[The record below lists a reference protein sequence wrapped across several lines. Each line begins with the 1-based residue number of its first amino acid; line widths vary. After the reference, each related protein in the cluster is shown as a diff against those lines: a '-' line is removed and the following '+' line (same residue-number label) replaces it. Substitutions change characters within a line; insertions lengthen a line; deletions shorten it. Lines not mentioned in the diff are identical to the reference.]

1 MSDAEEIQAVSGIGR
16 SHANIANSRLAA
28 RATDP
33 VLILTASEI
42 GSFAFCP
49 AAWHLERCGAARN
62 SASVLNLE
70 HGTLTHRRIATHATR
85 VRTLQRVRRLMLV
98 LIVALLAGAML
109 QILSAGGLP
118 RP

>member
-1 MSDAEEIQAVSGIGR
+1 MSDAEETRADSR
-16 SHANIANSRLAA
+16 SRSVHSKITNSRLAP
-28 RATDP
+28 RAMDP
-33 VLILTASEI
+33 VLVLTASEI
-42 GSFAFCP
+42 GNYEFCP
-49 AAWHLERCGAARN
+49 AAWHLQRCGAARH

-70 HGTLTHRRIATHATR
+70 HGTLTHRRIATRATR
-85 VRTLQRVRRLMLV
+85 VRTLDRVRRLMLL

>member
-1 MSDAEEIQAVSGIGR
+1 M
-16 SHANIANSRLAA
+16 
-28 RATDP
+28 DP
-33 VLILTASEI
+33 VLVLTASEI
-42 GSFAFCP
+42 GNYEFCP
-49 AAWHLERCGAARN
+49 AAWHLQRCGAARH

-70 HGTLTHRRIATHATR
+70 HGTLTHRRIATRATR
-85 VRTLQRVRRLMLV
+85 VRTLDRVRRLMLL